1 VSESKGLCIV
11 TGGSRGIGA
20 ATAIRAAHGGWDVAI
35 NYAADEAA
43 ANRVADSVRQ
53 AGRQALVVQGDMS
66 REPDVVRLFETATD
80 ALGAP
85 TAVVANAG
93 TTGKICRLED
103 MSAEAMNG
111 VIGLN
116 VVGLMLTCREAVR
129 RMSTKNGGA
138 GGAIVNLGSI
148 AARIGGANEFTHYAA
163 SKGAVHSFTVGLSR
177 EVAGQGIR
185 VNAVAPGMIDTEI
198 HASAGDA
205 GRVERAGPTISIG
218 RPGTADEVADAIV
231 WLLGP
236 ESSYC
241 VGTIVEIAGGR

>member
-1 VSESKGLCIV
+1 MTESRGLCIV

-20 ATAIRAAHGGWDVAI
+20 AAAIRAAHGGWDVAI

-53 AGRQALVVQGDMS
+53 AGREALVVQGDM
-66 REPDVVRLFETATD
+66 RQEADILRLFETASD

-93 TTGKICRLED
+93 TTGKVCRLED

-111 VIGLN
+111 VLSLN
-116 VVGLMLTCREAVR
+116 VTGLMLTCREAVR
-129 RMSTKNGGA
+129 RMSTKRGGK

-163 SKGAVHSFTVGLSR
+163 SKGAVHSLSL
-177 EVAGQGIR
+177 
-185 VNAVAPGMIDTEI
+185 I
-198 HASAGDA
+198 H
-205 GRVERAGPTISIG
+205 I
-218 RPGTADEVADAIV
+218 
-231 WLLGP
+231 
-236 ESSYC
+236 
-241 VGTIVEIAGGR
+241 